1 MTALPRPLAAAL
13 ARLWVAGLLA
23 ATLPAMLLV
32 ESNAAAA
39 DLAYADA
46 LQLALDRNP
55 SLLGAKQDLRSADG
69 ALLAARGVF
78 DPTATANI
86 TRNSS
91 LEQGLTFGFP
101 TTTENRNAAW
111 TLGINKY
118 WSSGT
123 TSALSWS
130 NNQNSTLYSADNT
143 ARLEQVR
150 QLGFLNED
158 QIFNSRLTAT
168 VTQSLLQ
175 GFRMATNLS
184 GVRGATSARSQA
196 EAEAQRVRQQV
207 LADTAKAY
215 WALYTQ
221 QRMAELAEASL
232 AVAKEEQRVVEAKVE
247 QGSLAPLER
256 SRVAAAVVQAESA
269 LIDAQ
274 AQLRVANNALQ
285 ILIGG
290 APGEQLSTTSAP
302 VAVTD
307 IPLNA
312 DEAVKA
318 ALTNNPGLQTLRM
331 RLEAAEQ
338 DLLDAK
344 HRLLPQLDA
353 TASYGLAGFEV
364 GTETEPTNGL
374 KTAAGMF
381 DAEQRNWSLGAN
393 LSVPLGNRAD
403 RGAADQ
409 RGAALQRLRLDEQ
422 ALARTTEQQVRAQ
435 VDILRSGA
443 ARLALAEANLRLA
456 TETLDAERA
465 RQESGRTVQKDVLE
479 AIKNVDNAKIGLQQ
493 AVADHL
499 VAIIEL
505 ERLKGSL

>member
-1 MTALPRPLAAAL
+1 MPALSAAAAL
-13 ARLWVAGLLA
+13 ALLLSAPNAEA
-23 ATLPAMLLV
+23 A
-32 ESNAAAA
+32 E
-39 DLAYADA
+39 LAYTEA
-46 LQLALDRNP
+46 LALAIDRNP
-55 SLLGAKQDLRSADG
+55 SVLGAREDLRGADG

-78 DPTATANI
+78 DPTATAGL
-86 TRNSS
+86 TRTSS
-91 LEQGLTFGFP
+91 LEQALSFGFP

-111 TLGINKY
+111 NMGINKL
-118 WSSGT
+118 WATGT

-130 NNQNSTLYSADNT
+130 NNSSRTLFSADDVD
-143 ARLEQVR
+143 RLDQVR
-150 QLGFLNED
+150 NLGFLNED

-168 VTQSLLQ
+168 LTQSLLQ

-184 GVRGATSARSQA
+184 GVRTAQSARTQA
-196 EAEAQRVRQQV
+196 EAEALRVRQQV

-221 QRMAELAEASL
+221 TQLVSLAEASL
-232 AVAKEEQRVVEAKVE
+232 QVAREEQRVVEAKVE

-269 LIDAQ
+269 LIDAESQ
-274 AQLRVANNALQ
+274 RRSANNALQ
-285 ILIGG
+285 VLIGG
-290 APGEQLSTTSAP
+290 LPGEVLQPSSAP

-307 IPLNA
+307 LPLDA
-312 DEAVKA
+312 EAAVSA
-318 ALTNNPGLQTLRM
+318 ALQNNPALRVLRM
-331 RLEAAEQ
+331 RMEAAEQ

-353 TASYGLAGFEV
+353 TATYGLAGFEV
-364 GTETEPTNGL
+364 GTEDDPSSSL
-374 KTAAGMF
+374 KTAVGMLA
-381 DAEQRNWSLGAN
+381 AEQRSWSLGAN

-422 ALARTTEQQVRAQ
+422 ALARSTEQQVRAQ
-435 VDILRSGA
+435 VDTLRSGK

-456 TETLDAERA
+456 EETLSAERS
-465 RQESGRTVQKDVLE
+465 RQESGRAVEKDVLE

-493 AVADHL
+493 SIADHL

>member
-1 MTALPRPLAAAL
+1 MPTLPTAAL
-13 ARLWVAGLLA
+13 IALLLGSSADA
-23 ATLPAMLLV
+23 A
-32 ESNAAAA
+32 E
-39 DLAYADA
+39 LAYSDA
-46 LQLALDRNP
+46 LSLALERNP
-55 SLLGAKQDLRSADG
+55 SLLGTQQDLRSADG

-78 DPTATANI
+78 DPTATASVS
-86 TRNSS
+86 RNSS
-91 LEQGLTFGFP
+91 LEQALSFGFP
-101 TTTENRNAAW
+101 TTTENRNASW
-111 TLGINKY
+111 NMGINKF
-118 WSSGT
+118 WSTGT

-130 NNQNSTLYSADNT
+130 NNANRALFT
-143 ARLEQVR
+143 AEDVDRLNQVR

-158 QIFNSRLTAT
+158 EIFNSRLTAS

-184 GVRGATSARSQA
+184 GVRTANSARSQA
-196 EAEAQRVRQQV
+196 EAEALRVRQQV

-221 QRMAELAEASL
+221 GRMASLAEASL
-232 AVAKEEQRVVEAKVE
+232 RVAREEQRVVEAKVE

-269 LIDAQ
+269 LIDAES
-274 AQLRVANNALQ
+274 QLRNANNALQ
-285 ILIGG
+285 VLIGG
-290 APGEQLSTTSAP
+290 PPGEVLTTTSAP

-307 IPLNA
+307 LPLNPE
-312 DEAVKA
+312 DAVGA
-318 ALTNNPGLQTLRM
+318 ALQNNPGLQVLRM
-331 RLEAAEQ
+331 RMEAAEQ

-364 GTETEPTNGL
+364 GTEEAPSSGL

-381 DAEQRNWSLGAN
+381 DAEQRSWSLGAN

-422 ALARTTEQQVRAQ
+422 ALARATEQQVRAQ
-435 VDILRSGA
+435 VDTLRSGK

-456 TETLDAERA
+456 EETLDAERS

-479 AIKNVDNAKIGLQQ
+479 AIKNVDNAKISLQQ
-493 AVADHL
+493 AIADHL